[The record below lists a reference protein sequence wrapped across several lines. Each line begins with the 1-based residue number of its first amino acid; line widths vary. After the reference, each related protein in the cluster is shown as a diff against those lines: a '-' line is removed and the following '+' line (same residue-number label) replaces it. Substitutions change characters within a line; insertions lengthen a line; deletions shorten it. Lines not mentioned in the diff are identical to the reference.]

1 MDTWCLSA
9 FPSTCTRKTLG
20 ALGMVELFRNTA
32 AGDNSVR
39 DSKGKAAGNTPP
51 LSLQS
56 RKMER
61 GAN

>member
-1 MDTWCLSA
+1 
-9 FPSTCTRKTLG
+9 
-20 ALGMVELFRNTA
+20 MVELFRNTA

-39 DSKGKAAGNTPP
+39 DSKGKAAGKTPP